1 MPEMPETR
9 FTKAGDID
17 IAYQVI
23 GRTDGLDLV
32 FVPGWVSHPEVMWE
46 LPEFARF
53 LDRLAAMG
61 RLLLFD
67 KRGTGLS
74 DRIAG
79 VPALERRADDIA
91 AVMDAAGS
99 SRAAIAAWGEGAAIA
114 AMFAATHPERVTS
127 LVLGSLPIKVTTLV
141 PVIVPSRLD
150 DARFLSWYRRW
161 ERQSSTRARRRRHCA
176 GRWSSIWG
184 RFSRRSRPA
193 RLSCTGPAMR

>member
-9 FTKAGDID
+9 FTKVGDID

-23 GRTDGLDLV
+23 DRADGLDLV
-32 FVPGWVSHPEVMWE
+32 FVPGWVSHLEVMWE

-91 AVMDAAGS
+91 AVMDAVFAEEL
-99 SRAAIAAWGEGAAIA
+99 RAA
-114 AMFAATHPERVTS
+114 FR
-127 LVLGSLPIKVTTLV
+127 TL
-141 PVIVPSRLD
+141 R
-150 DARFLSWYRRW
+150 
-161 ERQSSTRARRRRHCA
+161 
-176 GRWSSIWG
+176 
-184 RFSRRSRPA
+184 
-193 RLSCTGPAMR
+193 